1 MRIKDWNKFQHFK
14 DRRPP
19 WIKLYREILDDPE
32 WHELDPASA
41 KVLVMIWLIASEE
54 MGELPTIKKLAFRLR
69 LTEKQ
74 VEIHCSK
81 LSHWLIQDD
90 INVISDQYQL
100 DAPETE
106 EETETK
112 KERETKKEARTLAP
126 PEGVSHST
134 WQDFL
139 KLRKAKK
146 APMTDAALQ
155 GIKREA
161 RKAGWSLEDALA
173 ECCLRGWQ
181 AFKADWVAEKVP
193 IQAVTTPAK
202 QGPDP
207 ALARIIADGLKAVK
221 PPEDV
226 REKMRQL
233 TGK

>member
-32 WHELDPASA
+32 WHELEPASA

-74 VEIHCSK
+74 IEIHCSK

-90 INVISDQYQL
+90 IKVISDQYQH

-106 EETETK
+106 TETETE
-112 KERETKKEARTLAP
+112 KETEARKLAP
-126 PEGVSHST
+126 PDGVSLSV

-155 GIKREA
+155 GIYREA
-161 RKAGWSLEDALA
+161 KSAGWTLEAALQ

-181 AFKADWVAEKVP
+181 GFKAEWVAQEKPV
-193 IQAVTTPAK
+193 QQVTTPAR

-221 PPEDV
+221 PPDDV
-226 REKMRQL
+226 REKMKLL
-233 TGK
+233 TGR

>member
-1 MRIKDWNKFQHFK
+1 
-14 DRRPP
+14 
-19 WIKLYREILDDPE
+19 
-32 WHELDPASA
+32 
-41 KVLVMIWLIASEE
+41 MIWLIASEE

-74 VEIHCSK
+74 IEIHCSK

-90 INVISDQYQL
+90 IKVISDQYQH

-106 EETETK
+106 TETETE
-112 KERETKKEARTLAP
+112 KETEARKLAP
-126 PEGVSHST
+126 PDGVSLSV

-155 GIKREA
+155 GIYREA
-161 RKAGWSLEDALA
+161 KSAGWTLEAALQ

-181 AFKADWVAEKVP
+181 GFKAEWVAQEKPV
-193 IQAVTTPAK
+193 QQVTTPAR

-221 PPEDV
+221 PPDDV
-226 REKMRQL
+226 REKMKLL
-233 TGK
+233 TGR

>member
-69 LTEKQ
+69 LTENQ

-90 INVISDQYQL
+90 INLISDQYQH

-106 EETETK
+106 TEGETK
-112 KERETKKEARTLAP
+112 KETEARKLAP
-126 PEGVSHST
+126 PDGVSPSI

-146 APMTDAALQ
+146 APMTDASLQ
-155 GIKREA
+155 GIEREA
-161 RKAGWSLEDALA
+161 KSAGWTLEAALQ

-181 AFKADWVAEKVP
+181 GFKAEWVA
-193 IQAVTTPAK
+193 QAKPVQQVTTPAR

-207 ALARIIADGLKAVK
+207 ALARIISDGLKAVK
-221 PPEDV
+221 PPDDV
-226 REKMRQL
+226 REKMKQL
-233 TGK
+233 TRK